1 MLPVCEK
8 KGPAA
13 VAWLKGVKHK
23 FYEDR
28 YRLLSNETPLV
39 RRLNRGEVFA
49 VFDGIGSA
57 PEGMRSA
64 QAMCDILLDFYQQ
77 PDEYQAKYSDI
88 QRLLM
93 GGNLIIHDWGFM
105 PGTDRPLGGCAG
117 TIVWIYQSKIHIFHA
132 GDTVALLIRS
142 GESRQLTRMH
152 DYNGAIYR
160 YFGLGSRL
168 EIDMHQELL
177 EEGDRILLLSDGVTK
192 VFHPQE
198 AADFVEHYDDIAK
211 AATQLARTSQL
222 KGSQDDI
229 TVLVI
234 EIGES

>member
-28 YRLLSNETPLV
+28 YRLLSTETPLV
-39 RRLNRGEVFA
+39 CRLNRGELFA

-64 QAMCDILLDFYQQ
+64 QAMCDYLLEFYQK
-77 PDEYQAKYSDI
+77 PDEYQATYSDI

-93 GGNLIIHDWGFM
+93 EGNREIHEWGFM
-105 PGTDRPLGGCAG
+105 PGTQRPLGGCAG
-117 TIVWIYQSKIHIFHA
+117 TVVWIYEHKLYVFHA
-132 GDTVALLIRS
+132 GDTLALLIRS
-142 GESRQLTRMH
+142 GKGRQLTHMH
-152 DYNGAIYR
+152 DFNGAIYR
-160 YFGLGSRL
+160 YFGFGSHL
-168 EIDMHQELL
+168 EIDICNELL
-177 EEGDRILLLSDGVTK
+177 VEGDRVMLLSDGVTK

-198 AADFVEHYDDIAK
+198 AVDFVENYDDIAK
-211 AATQLARTSQL
+211 AAKELARISQL

>member
-1 MLPVCEK
+1 MMPVCEK

-39 RRLNRGEVFA
+39 CRMNRGEIFA

-64 QAMCDILLDFYQQ
+64 QTMCDILLDYYQQ
-77 PDEYQAKYSDI
+77 PDEYGATHSDLH
-88 QRLLM
+88 RLLM
-93 GGNLIIHDWGFM
+93 QGNMTIQDWGFM
-105 PGTDRPLGGCAG
+105 PGTDRPRGGCAG
-117 TIVWIYQSKIHIFHA
+117 TIAWIYQNKMFIFHA
-132 GDTVALLIRS
+132 GDTLALLIRS
-142 GESRQLTRMH
+142 GKSRQLTQMH
-152 DYNGAIYR
+152 DYKGAIYR
-160 YFGLGSRL
+160 YFGLGSHL
-168 EIDMHQELL
+168 EIDVLQESLT
-177 EEGDRILLLSDGVTK
+177 EGDRILLLSDGVTK
-192 VFHPQE
+192 VFHPHE
-198 AADFVEHYDDIAK
+198 AADFVDNYDDISK
-211 AATQLARTSQL
+211 AATELARISQL

-234 EIGES
+234 EIREY